1 MAKTKEGEESAKSD
15 GLEIISIGS
24 LYIGPWDKKYW
35 SSSRGKDRYPYPV
48 GYQAVRAHNGSTY
61 KMEIDEGPKGPL
73 FMVSCD
79 GQSCSGQ
86 TPDIAWDKFQKTG
99 CSNLKIWHGK
109 RFSCKMDGVEFFG
122 FKNPL
127 VQRLLRELVANV
139 NGTAEQSLLSLS
151 YCDEASRM
159 EQDNRSPSICSPPDV
174 LPHLARPQVRKKRST
189 RCDQNKSVNGTGLK
203 RLRSKDLTYDAEA
216 SNLAQGN
223 QGKPKHGFPMTH
235 IASREANNKLSGA
248 SALHSK
254 SVQEEN
260 YSSAKDSFPS
270 KSVEFFDHQGE
281 KEAESKFVSS
291 QDAKSTGVANHT
303 SKEVRL
309 LDRSRDSELEGFSV
323 PIKTEDRPGD
333 SQVPNDSL
341 DINDVHLCAPDTLD
355 FEDSEKSDFES
366 VGQEMAKLMM
376 TVLLPQAI
384 PLLKESSKK
393 KRETISPS
401 KVFPSVV
408 NSEDIDDVCMK
419 LYESSANVENNF
431 VNKNPKNAL
440 NGTGVVDTNDSDLRG
455 ILSPVQLS
463 GKDIGAETA
472 STNSTYQAQNKVYT
486 RRKVSKQD
494 YSTRKYTGPLS
505 ESIICRDSGY
515 DCATNKSA
523 VTEAS
528 LVSTS
533 CQSSEPKPCNR
544 DVFGAT
550 AMLEG
555 QSDGLSSEKTTTN
568 CKPEMTV
575 LSNQNQK
582 FVCASEAEDVSC
594 LLDPCVSLER
604 GFQENCG
611 KERLEDRNG
620 CFASCQNQ
628 VTSFCDKNR
637 SKGREDQGGLDVNHY
652 RDIELNSDLG
662 GIVNLVGGYFHPLPI
677 SSVLMGSQGNQIHIC
692 VSCGLLVDKDRT
704 LFIYKV
710 AIEEPRTGCPTF
722 VGYTSVT
729 FPFSEIDLER
739 CGLQFTPDG
748 QFLVLLDSIKTPYC
762 REGKIDC
769 ICPICSSGC
778 SNENAVK
785 IVQVNPGYVS
795 LVAKMKTVE
804 NLQCILVC
812 KNNYLVAGGKSGRLH
827 LWVMNS
833 TWSAWLEDFIIPAGE
848 CIPSCV
854 VELKI
859 IPKCA
864 HLVIGRNDFG
874 EFFVWDILERVI
886 ISRFSACGDPV
897 KQFIPISLLSWKP
910 FFSNAAMNGHVDE
923 IIAATKNSFSE
934 ENDCSHLP
942 LEGNIAV
949 WLLVSTVTDSD
960 AQHKHSSSHCQ
971 ENPPSWWRLALLVK
985 DRVIL
990 GSTLDPRAAA
1000 IGASIDRG
1008 IIGRDD
1014 GLVSMWDLA
1023 TGTRLGVLHN
1033 FKGGSRVS
1041 CIATDDLRPD
1051 VVAIAADNGQ
1061 LLVYLH
1067 NHEKFAN
1074 KQEK

>member
-1 MAKTKEGEESAKSD
+1 MLK
-15 GLEIISIGS
+15 LEIRFEDLNSLMKILKLVAINLGIWNFEIEDLRRAEGTNDRRLKEKISKVIWQREY
-24 LYIGPWDKKYW
+24 L
-35 SSSRGKDRYPYPV
+35 GKDRYPYPV

-61 KMEIDEGPKGPL
+61 KMEIHQGPKGPL

-159 EQDNRSPSICSPPDV
+159 EHENRSPSICSPPDV
-174 LPHLARPQVRKKRST
+174 LQHARPQVRKKRST
-189 RCDQNKSVNGTGLK
+189 RCDQSKSVNGTGLK

-216 SNLAQGN
+216 SNLVQGN
-223 QGKPKHGFPMTH
+223 QGKPKHGFPVTH
-235 IASREANNKLSGA
+235 IASKEANDKLSGA

-270 KSVEFFDHQGE
+270 KSVDFLDHQGE

-303 SKEVRL
+303 SKE

-323 PIKTEDRPGD
+323 PIKAEDRPGD

-355 FEDSEKSDFES
+355 FEGSEKSDFDS

-408 NSEDIDDVCMK
+408 NSEDIDDVCVK
-419 LYESSANVENNF
+419 SYESSANVENNF

-472 STNSTYQAQNKVYT
+472 ATNSTYQAQNKVYT

-628 VTSFCDKNR
+628 VTSFCDKIR
-637 SKGREDQGGLDVNHY
+637 SKGREVQGGLDVNHY

-729 FPFSEIDLER
+729 FPFSEKDVAYNSPQM
-739 CGLQFTPDG
+739 GN
-748 QFLVLLDSIKTPYC
+748 FLFYLTALKRLIA
-762 REGKIDC
+762 
-769 ICPICSSGC
+769 GC

-795 LVAKMKTVE
+795 LVAKMETVE

-812 KNNYLVAGGKSGRLH
+812 KNNYLVAGGKSGGLH

-848 CIPSCV
+848 CIPSCL
-854 VELKI
+854 VELKR

-897 KQFIPISLLSWKP
+897 KQFLPISLLSWQP

-934 ENDCSHLP
+934 ENDCSYLP
-942 LEGNIAV
+942 LEENIAV
-949 WLLVSTVTDSD
+949 WLLISTVSDSD

-971 ENPPSWWRLALLVK
+971 ENPPRWWRLALLVK

-1000 IGASIDRG
+1000 IGASFDRG
-1008 IIGRDD
+1008 IMGRDD
-1014 GLVSMWDLA
+1014 GLVYMWELA

-1033 FKGGSRVS
+1033 FKGGRVS

-1051 VVAIAADNGQ
+1051 VVAIAADNARMNIYGIFI
-1061 LLVYLH
+1061 
-1067 NHEKFAN
+1067 NAENA
-1074 KQEK
+1074 E